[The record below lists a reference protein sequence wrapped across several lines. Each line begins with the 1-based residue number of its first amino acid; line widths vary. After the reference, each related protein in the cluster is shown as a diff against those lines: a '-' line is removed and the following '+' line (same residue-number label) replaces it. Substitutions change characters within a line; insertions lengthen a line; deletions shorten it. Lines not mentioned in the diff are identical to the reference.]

1 MVGAARSPR
10 RAARHAVRAEIPIV
24 TMEDVLLQ
32 HELEQFF
39 YAEAAVLDARR
50 YEEWLTFFTDDL
62 EYWMPVRSTRAADDE
77 EHEFAKLGEG
87 AFFDEDKASMEQR
100 VRKVRTGFA
109 WAEDPPSRTR
119 HYVNNVSVLERL
131 SESELKVGCNFA
143 LFRSRLGN
151 QNDFWAGRREDTLRR
166 NEGQWKIAKRHIFL
180 DHVTLDSKN
189 LSSFF

>member
-1 MVGAARSPR
+1 
-10 RAARHAVRAEIPIV
+10 VRAELSAV
-24 TMEDVLLQ
+24 TVEDVLLQ

-50 YEEWLTFFTDDL
+50 YEEWLTFFADDL
-62 EYWMPVRSTRAADDE
+62 EYWMPIRSTRAADDE
-77 EHEFAKLGEG
+77 EHEFTKLGEG
-87 AFFDEDKASMEQR
+87 AFFDDDKASMEQR

-119 HYVNNVSVLERL
+119 HYVNNVRIIERL
-131 SESELKVGCNFA
+131 PNSELKVGCNFA

-151 QNDFWAGRREDTLRR
+151 EIDFWAGRREDTLRR
-166 NEGQWKIAKRHIFL
+166 NEHRWLIAKRHIFL